1 MGALHVCLAT
11 LSVSLLLTSGQ
22 AASGLTLHAV
32 DKVQP
37 TESNPILSSLALLV
51 CVIDAGF
58 HLNAST
64 VESRWTTPTN
74 GEVQIP
80 GTTAEKYILTQG
92 SGGSGFESLLLIQN
106 ISYSDAGEYTCRVRD
121 TRNAS
126 NRGPWIEEQL
136 SLELLGKIHSYIETT
151 YAYVK
156 WIV

>member
-1 MGALHVCLAT
+1 MYKLYHWCIGNFQI
-11 LSVSLLLTSGQ
+11 SSSD
-22 AASGLTLHAV
+22 LTLNAI

-37 TESNPILSSLALLV
+37 IESNPILSPLALLV
-51 CVIDAGF
+51 CTINADF
-58 HLNAST
+58 HLNSST

-74 GEVQIP
+74 GDIQVP
-80 GTTAEKYILTQG
+80 GTADEKYILTQG
-92 SGGSGFESLLLIQN
+92 SSGESGFESLLLIWN

-136 SLELLGKIHSYIETT
+136 SLELLGKTHSYIETT